1 MNWIRIMIYLIIRRR
16 NGSVSQLHQKLLAIR
31 DYAKCYIFD
40 EHNSPLSSLNNI
52 INALQE

>member
-1 MNWIRIMIYLIIRRR
+1 MNWIRVMIYLVIGRR

-31 DYAKCYIFD
+31 DYAKCYMFD

-52 INALQE
+52 INAL